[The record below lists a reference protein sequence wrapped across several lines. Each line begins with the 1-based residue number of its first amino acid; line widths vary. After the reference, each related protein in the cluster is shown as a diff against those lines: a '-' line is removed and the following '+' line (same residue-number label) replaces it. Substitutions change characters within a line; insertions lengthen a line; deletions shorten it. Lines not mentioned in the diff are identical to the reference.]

1 MDREAWWVNSPW
13 CCRVG
18 HTGARRQEV
27 CNAKI
32 NAQQSEM
39 YSALNTFYSYLIY
52 SNYLHQCIFFF
63 FGQLQAT
70 TREEYDIEIEGAQN
84 KSPQNV
90 PLWQVDYFEPKTIK
104 AQKSQEEFLTSCL
117 IA

>member
-1 MDREAWWVNSPW
+1 MTSAVRDQYRMYSPSGQANTNTKTQ
-13 CCRVG
+13 RRDVG
-18 HTGARRQEV
+18 HSSPVACPRFTKEQNEGTKRGQ
-27 CNAKI
+27 
-32 NAQQSEM
+32 M
-39 YSALNTFYSYLIY
+39 YYH
-52 SNYLHQCIFFF
+52 NY
-63 FGQLQAT
+63 
-70 TREEYDIEIEGAQN
+70 EDQN